1 MILMIGWTLTLV
13 AGLLLS
19 IPRQLRERAGRG
31 AARVPILIFGGIGIS
46 LTALFALGIVTSGR
60 TWDYV
65 GPWALPIGGFV
76 LRVGPAE
83 AMMMV
88 MVHAIGAAVL
98 ISLAREEPDPD
109 IAAGFVLLPALGLC
123 LAARDVVLFLM
134 AWEVMALCGVVWQ
147 RGRSTPED
155 RFEGHGLWAYLAS
168 AHLATACLLVALPS
182 LAKLG
187 GSEVVP
193 GEPILW
199 DGAFRRM
206 ADPWS
211 TWGLVALVLAGFGTK
226 AGLFPF
232 HPWIRTVYRNAPA
245 HFGANSSGLMAKV
258 SLFLLI
264 RTLIRMIP
272 LIGPERLPWLA
283 GYLMLAGMA
292 TGLAGLAGALTSA
305 RIKVMLGYSS
315 MENIGIILIGTGLG
329 FWGVAREAWTVAC
342 FAFVGVWFHM
352 LNHMVAKTCL
362 FLATRNIVS
371 QSSTDDVARLGG
383 MHQRMPVTA
392 SAFGA
397 GALALSAMVP
407 LNAFASE
414 LMIYAG
420 LFRAVLQLGPVGRD
434 LSILATAVLG
444 LMGGLAAVCFTGVW
458 GLGFLGNP
466 RTCAAE
472 GVSETGIS
480 RENRAVLKAL
490 TFVIVFLGVL
500 PIFGLTIVQGVVA
513 ETLTSMG
520 CPEADMRLASK
531 EVRVLMFWLTVVA
544 SILVTMTFVLKR
556 WRDSRLKDSKVDS
569 GPTWDCGFGYTDAF
583 PRGQYGPLS
592 YFDPLGSFVSKWTWQ
607 KVHRPEIRQPFPGRV
622 RVRIESADGLL
633 FYVFDPIYRV
643 VGRQMSKLRWIQAGS
658 IQLYLAMMA
667 LTLVAMLAWVAVL

>member
-1 MILMIGWTLTLV
+1 MTLIAGWTLTLV

-19 IPRQLRERAGRG
+19 LPQRLRERAGRSSP
-31 AARVPILIFGGIGIS
+31 RVPIRILGGIGIV
-46 LTALFALGIVTSGR
+46 LTTLFALGIVTSGR
-60 TWDYV
+60 TWDYI

-76 LRVGPAE
+76 LRIGPAE
-83 AMMMV
+83 ALMIV
-88 MVHAIGAAVL
+88 LIQAIGGAIL
-98 ISLAREEPDPD
+98 ISLARDEPDLD
-109 IAAGFVLLPALGLC
+109 IAAMFVLLPALGLC

-134 AWEVMALCGVVWQ
+134 AWEVMALCGVIWQ

-155 RFEGHGLWAYLAS
+155 RFDGHGLWAYLAS
-168 AHLATACLLVALPS
+168 AHLATSCLLVALPS

-187 GSEVVP
+187 ASGVVA

-199 DGAFRRM
+199 DGEFRKL
-206 ADPWS
+206 ADPWAA
-211 TWGLVALVLAGFGTK
+211 WGLVALVLAGFGTK
-226 AGLFPF
+226 AGTFPF

-245 HFGANSSGLMAKV
+245 HFGAISSGLMAKV

-272 LIGPERLPWLA
+272 LVGIDRLSWLA
-283 GYLMLAGMA
+283 GFLMLAGMV

-315 MENIGIILIGTGLG
+315 MENVGIILVGTGLG
-329 FWGVAREAWTVAC
+329 FWGAARGAWTVAC

-383 MHQRMPVTA
+383 LHQRMPVTA

-420 LFRAVLQLGPVGRD
+420 LFRGVLQLGPVGRD

-466 RTCAAE
+466 RTSAAE
-472 GVSETGIS
+472 SVSEAGIS

-490 TFVIVFLGVL
+490 TFAIVFLGVL
-500 PIFGLTIVQGVVA
+500 PIFGLTIVRGAVA
-513 ETLTSMG
+513 ETLASVG
-520 CPEADMRLASK
+520 CPEADMRLAESD
-531 EVRVLMFWLTVVA
+531 VRALLFWMSVVA
-544 SILVTMTFVLKR
+544 SILVSLTFLLKR
-556 WRDSRLKDSKVDS
+556 WRDSRLKDSAVDA
-569 GPTWDCGFGYTDAF
+569 GPTWDCGFGYVDAF

-607 KVHRPEIRQPFPGRV
+607 KVHRPEISEPFPGRM

-633 FYVFDPIYRV
+633 FYAYDPIYRF
-643 VGRQMSKLRWIQAGS
+643 VGRQMSKFRWIQAGS